1 MNPMNPDLV
10 IFSFSNESVRN
21 LNFAPFLKV
30 YGPQPLPG
38 GARLKQMQGRLLIA
52 VEGYDDKTGE
62 LYEFPEV
69 RQFYRKFYEVFPY
82 WLYFTSLETD
92 CLKIMEL
99 SLLKSFTAL
108 KRDGFAQVQVV
119 AGSSL
124 RSFLF
129 SHRQMPERM
138 DCGNAFGG
146 LLKPATR
153 RTFPPAT
160 AVPARHA
167 VPQLSQIT
175 SRRSCP
181 S

>member
-1 MNPMNPDLV
+1 MNPDLV

-21 LNFAPFLKV
+21 LNFAPFLSV
-30 YGPQPLPG
+30 YGPQKLPS

-82 WLYFTSLETD
+82 WLYFLSLETD

-108 KRDGFAQVQVV
+108 KRDGFAQVQVEYDPV
-119 AGSSL
+119 ELIRQVGQQFMPMNVMCERAGMTEAEIYNLS
-124 RSFLF
+124 RDVF
-129 SHRQMPERM
+129 HY
-138 DCGNAFGG
+138 FG
-146 LLKPATR
+146 
-153 RTFPPAT
+153 FPYGDE
-160 AVPARHA
+160 V
-167 VPQLSQIT
+167 SG
-175 SRRSCP
+175 
-181 S
+181 